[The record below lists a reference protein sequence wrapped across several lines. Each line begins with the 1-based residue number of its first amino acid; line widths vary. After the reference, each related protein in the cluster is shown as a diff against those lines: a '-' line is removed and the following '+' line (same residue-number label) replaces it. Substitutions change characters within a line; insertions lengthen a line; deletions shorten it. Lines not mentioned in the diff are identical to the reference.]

1 MGKRGGCLP
10 GDGKDKPD
18 VFNRVSAVFWLAG
31 RLDRYNCAMSS
42 LPHLSAIN
50 FLAVG
55 LGAALGAW
63 VRWLLGMA
71 LNPLFLALPLGT
83 LAANVIG
90 GYLVG
95 VAVGLFHLNTHFPLA
110 WKLFAI
116 TGFLGG
122 LTTFSTFSA
131 EVVERLLA
139 GQPALGIGL
148 ASIHLITSLLATW
161 LGLMTVGATRI
172 WA

>member
-1 MGKRGGCLP
+1 
-10 GDGKDKPD
+10 
-18 VFNRVSAVFWLAG
+18 
-31 RLDRYNCAMSS
+31 MSF
-42 LPHLSAIN
+42 LHQLSALN

-55 LGAALGAW
+55 IGAALGAW
-63 VRWLLGMA
+63 TRWLLGLV
-71 LNPLFLALPLGT
+71 LNPLFIALPLGT
-83 LAANVIG
+83 LAANLLG

-95 VAVGLFHLNTHFPLA
+95 VAVGVFHLNTHFPLA

-139 GQPALGIGL
+139 GQPAWAFGL
-148 ASIHLITSLLATW
+148 AMVHLAGSLTATW
-161 LGLMTVGATRI
+161 LGLLTVGATRI

>member
-1 MGKRGGCLP
+1 
-10 GDGKDKPD
+10 
-18 VFNRVSAVFWLAG
+18 
-31 RLDRYNCAMSS
+31 MSI
-42 LPHLSAIN
+42 LHNLTALNVI
-50 FLAVG
+50 AVG
-55 LGAALGAW
+55 AGAALGAW
-63 VRWLLGMA
+63 TRWLLGMA
-71 LNPLFLALPLGT
+71 LNPLFIILPLGT
-83 LAANVIG
+83 LAANLLG

-139 GQPALGIGL
+139 GQPMWAIGL
-148 ASIHLITSLLATW
+148 ATLHLAGSLTATY
-161 LGLMTVGATRI
+161 LGLLTVGATRI
-172 WA
+172 WS

>member
-1 MGKRGGCLP
+1 M
-10 GDGKDKPD
+10 
-18 VFNRVSAVFWLAG
+18 SAWH
-31 RLDRYNCAMSS
+31 N
-42 LPHLSAIN
+42 LSALN

-55 LGAALGAW
+55 FGAALGAW
-63 VRWLLGMA
+63 ARWFLGLG
-71 LNPLFLALPLGT
+71 LNPLFVAVPLGT

-95 VAVGLFHLNTHFPLA
+95 VAVGFFHLNAHVPLA

-139 GQPALGIGL
+139 GQPAWAIGL
-148 ASIHLITSLLATW
+148 ASVHLAGSLMATY
-161 LGLMTVGATRI
+161 LGLLTVGATRI
-172 WA
+172 WS